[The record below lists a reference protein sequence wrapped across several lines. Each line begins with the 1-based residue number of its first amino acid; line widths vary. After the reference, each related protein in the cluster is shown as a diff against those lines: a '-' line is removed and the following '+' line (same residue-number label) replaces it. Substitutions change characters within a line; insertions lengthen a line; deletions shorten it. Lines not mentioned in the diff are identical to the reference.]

1 MGMVFNLFR
10 SSLWWTGTLCIDLVT
25 LKGNGN
31 ASLSYKNG
39 HVMLMCDTLCRIGRH
54 HVSPVI
60 EIVVWNYMQCNKCNP
75 CFTCI
80 YIYRLL
86 KNICKILQ
94 VYLHIC
100 LYHPNLN
107 WYKPSICQPGNC
119 SIYIITYTYTCKNIH
134 LLNIKLF

>member
-31 ASLSYKNG
+31 ASLAYKNG

-80 YIYRLL
+80 YIYVGYL
-86 KNICKILQ
+86 KAFVK
-94 VYLHIC
+94 Y
-100 LYHPNLN
+100 YRF
-107 WYKPSICQPGNC
+107 
-119 SIYIITYTYTCKNIH
+119 IYIYVYTIQT
-134 LLNIKLF
+134 